1 MVSQMEARILGAA
14 HLTVHSNRR
23 TMVVGQVWIIG
34 FLVTIDAEQAIAITM
49 INQLEARIIAAAI
62 LTVHVVWEQSMY
74 CWITFKSIPLLLFIF
89 LLIIIILVNAVRFPP
104 ISCNDVSIV
113 SDTSFLYMA

>member
-1 MVSQMEARILGAA
+1 MEARILGAA

-49 INQLEARIIAAAI
+49 INQLEPWIIAAAI

-74 CWITFKSIPLLLFIF
+74 CWITFKSLLLILLLL
-89 LLIIIILVNAVRFPP
+89 LLIILIPLVIAV
-104 ISCNDVSIV
+104 
-113 SDTSFLYMA
+113 

>member
-74 CWITFKSIPLLLFIF
+74 CWITFKFRF
-89 LLIIIILVNAVRFPP
+89 VFRLVVIARRFP
-104 ISCNDVSIV
+104 IRSNDVIIV

>member
-1 MVSQMEARILGAA
+1 MEARILGAA

-74 CWITFKSIPLLLFIF
+74 CWITFKSLLLLLLL
-89 LLIIIILVNAVRFPP
+89 LLIIIILVIAVRFPP